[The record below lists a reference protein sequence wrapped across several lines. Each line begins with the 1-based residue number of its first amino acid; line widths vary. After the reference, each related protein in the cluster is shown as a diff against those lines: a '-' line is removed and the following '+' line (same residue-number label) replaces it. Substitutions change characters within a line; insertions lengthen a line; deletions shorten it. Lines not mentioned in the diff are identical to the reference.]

1 MSTATL
7 VVALAAQPAETVVH
21 GKQVLEVFAST
32 NGKDQVPVLLRCV
45 SGSKTAEAMKPKPA
59 GQSLIV
65 AGDLLLENSQPVLFV
80 RSLCDVPSTAYIN
93 EVTITGRLAREPRIT
108 ESNKS
113 ASRSVAVNRWNNG
126 EEVTDWFNVRGYG
139 YTMERLV
146 AIPVGSLVLLE
157 GSLDLRT
164 NRDGQPYAEI
174 KARSIHTFERGK
186 GGKASNNLAEG
197 TQGIGYEQADFEG
210 SPDSMPPTPATPRA
224 TDRPA
229 TDSMPLDWDS

>member
-1 MSTATL
+1 M
-7 VVALAAQPAETVVH
+7 ALAAQPADTVAH

-45 SGSKTAEAMKPKPA
+45 SGSKTAEAMKSKAA
-59 GQSLIV
+59 GQTLIV

-80 RSLCDVPSTAYIN
+80 RTLCDVPADAYVN
-93 EVTITGRLAREPRIT
+93 EVTITGRLAKEARVA

-113 ASRSVAVNRWNNG
+113 ASRSVAINRWNNG

-146 AIPVGSLVLLE
+146 ALPVGSLVAIE

-174 KARSIHTFERGK
+174 KGRSIRTFERGK
-186 GGKASNNLAEG
+186 GGRAIGNLAAG
-197 TQGIGYEQADFEG
+197 TKGIGYEQSDFEG
-210 SPDSMPPTPATPRA
+210 SADA
-224 TDRPA
+224 
-229 TDSMPLDWDS
+229 MPLDWAS

>member
-7 VVALAAQPAETVVH
+7 VVALAAQPADTVAH

-45 SGSKTAEAMKPKPA
+45 AGSKTAEAMKPKAA
-59 GQSLIV
+59 GQTMIV
-65 AGDLLLENSQPVLFV
+65 AGDLLLENSQPVLFI
-80 RSLCDVPSTAYIN
+80 RTLCDVPADAYVN
-93 EVTITGRLAREPRIT
+93 EVTITGRLAKEARVA

-113 ASRSVAVNRWNNG
+113 ASRSVAVNRWSNG

-146 AIPVGSLVLLE
+146 ALPVGSLVAIE

-174 KARSIHTFERGK
+174 KGRSIRTFERGK
-186 GGKASNNLAEG
+186 GGKGVTNLAAG
-197 TQGIGYEQADFEG
+197 TKGIGYEQSDFEG
-210 SPDSMPPTPATPRA
+210 SA
-224 TDRPA
+224 
-229 TDSMPLDWDS
+229 DSMPLDWAS

>member
-7 VVALAAQPAETVVH
+7 VVALAAQPADTVAH

-45 SGSKTAEAMKPKPA
+45 AGSKTAEAMKTKSA
-59 GQSLIV
+59 GGTLIV

-80 RSLCDVPSTAYIN
+80 RTLCDVPADAYVN
-93 EVTITGRLAREPRIT
+93 EVTITGRLAKEARVA

-113 ASRSVAVNRWNNG
+113 ASRSVAVNRWSHG

-139 YTMERLV
+139 YTMERLT
-146 AIPVGSLVLLE
+146 ALPVGSLVAIE

-164 NRDGQPYAEI
+164 NREGQPYAEV
-174 KARSIHTFERGK
+174 KSRSIRTFERGK
-186 GGKASNNLAEG
+186 GGKGPTNLAAG
-197 TQGIGYEQADFEG
+197 TKGIGYDHADFEG
-210 SPDSMPPTPATPRA
+210 TA
-224 TDRPA
+224 
-229 TDSMPLDWDS
+229 DSMPLDWAN

>member
-7 VVALAAQPAETVVH
+7 VVALAAHPAETVMH

-32 NGKDQVPVLLRCV
+32 NGKDQVPVLLRCL
-45 SGSKTAEAMKPKPA
+45 SGSKTAEAMKPKSA

-80 RSLCDVPSTAYIN
+80 RTLCDVPSTAYVN
-93 EVTITGRLAREPRIT
+93 EVTITGRLAREARIA

-113 ASRSVAVNRWNNG
+113 ASRSIAVNRWSNG
-126 EEVTDWFNVRGYG
+126 EELTDWFNIRGYG
-139 YTMERLV
+139 YTMERMV
-146 AIPVGSLVLLE
+146 ALPVGSLVQLE

-186 GGKASNNLAEG
+186 GGRGSSNLAEG
-197 TQGIGYEQADFEG
+197 TQAIGYEQADFEG
-210 SPDSMPPTPATPRA
+210 SPDSTPR
-224 TDRPA
+224 PA
-229 TDSMPLDWDS
+229 PTARLEGSTPTDSMPLDWDS